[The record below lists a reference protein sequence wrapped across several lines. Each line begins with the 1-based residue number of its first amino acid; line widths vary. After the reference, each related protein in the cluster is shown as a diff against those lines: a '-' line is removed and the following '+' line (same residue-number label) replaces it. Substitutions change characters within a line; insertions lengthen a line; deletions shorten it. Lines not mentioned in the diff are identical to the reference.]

1 VETYLPDRRLTIFR
15 SERMTPYTSLDSSS
29 KGRPALEAAPPPT
42 PPWVCTGGGGGGGG
56 GGVAVA
62 DAGKPGDWLPSLYA
76 MRTPEL
82 EARVLRGLEKGV
94 PDAEPGAEPEPEPGP
109 EPVPVEG
116 RGRGRGESACETPG
130 RRSPPSF
137 ARFGRFVRCQS

>member
-1 VETYLPDRRLTIFR
+1 
-15 SERMTPYTSLDSSS
+15 MTPYTSLDSSS
-29 KGRPALEAAPPPT
+29 KGRPALADAAPPAA
-42 PPWVCTGGGGGGGG
+42 PPGVCTGG

-62 DAGKPGDWLPSLYA
+62 VAVAMAVVDAGKPGDGLPSLYA

-94 PDAEPGAEPEPEPGP
+94 PDAEPGAEPVP
-109 EPVPVEG
+109 EPVPAAEEVEG
-116 RGRGRGESACETPG
+116 RGRGRGERACETPK

-137 ARFGRFVRCQS
+137 ARFGRFARCQS